1 MLPFQK
7 NLIPQVNES
16 HLRTLS
22 SGKGDPLTP
31 LRLVTLLKHIH
42 IVAGPMELKRGH
54 KSNKYYFMPC
64 ALKPTSVEEEHQ
76 DQSMSP
82 APLLIYFE
90 CGYCPVGVFCCLVV
104 HLLSSTSQSE
114 MKWTLE
120 KPPHYRNKITF
131 TVGECCDHI
140 TLICRATYLEI
151 WIDRI
156 TGTTGAVPL
165 EQLCS
170 NIYNTLDNGIK
181 IVTES
186 LHYAYKSQHFFGFPC
201 TACKSSPPHPAICK
215 TSHPV
220 VAKCVNGR
228 EGIPLQEKHKIW
240 FNKVE
245 FV

>member
-90 CGYCPVGVFCCLVV
+90 CGYCPVGVFCCLVI

-114 MKWTLE
+114 VKWSLE
-120 KPPHYRNKITF
+120 KPPHYHNKITF
-131 TVGECCDHI
+131 IVGQCFDHI
-140 TLICRATYLEI
+140 TLVSRATYLEV
-151 WIDRI
+151 WINRTSGI
-156 TGTTGAVPL
+156 VGAMPL
-165 EQLCS
+165 TKHCPTV
-170 NIYNTLDNGIK
+170 YNTLDRSIK
-181 IVTES
+181 TVTES
-186 LHYAYKSQHFFGFPC
+186 LHYTYKSRHMFGFPC
-201 TACKSSPPHPAICK
+201 TACHSLSPHPAICEYDNPIK
-215 TSHPV
+215 LLNVSM
-220 VAKCVNGR
+220 
-228 EGIPLQEKHKIW
+228 EEL
-240 FNKVE
+240 FYL
-245 FV
+245 